1 MITLRVRVK
10 PKARRQSLQ
19 QTTDGTW
26 LAEIRAAPVDGEANS
41 ALIRLIADQFKVRK
55 SQVMIKSGTAS
66 RMKTIVIRD

>member
-1 MITLRVRVK
+1 MITLSVRVK

-55 SQVMIKSGTAS
+55 SQVTIKSGAAS

>member
-1 MITLRVRVK
+1 MITLTVRVK
-10 PKARRQSLQ
+10 ARARRQSLQ

-55 SQVMIKSGTAS
+55 SQVTIKSGTVS

>member
-26 LAEIRAAPVDGEANS
+26 LAEIRATPVDGEANS